1 MNGLLSRSNL
11 FSPESVFKECLF
23 RVPDYQRGYAWE
35 RRQRDELLED
45 LELLPAGKEH
55 YTGNLVLHAVRGRK
69 RVTDKRGNSYVLLDI
84 VDGQQRLATIVLLL
98 DAIRKHLQ
106 AEGQGDLADGLI
118 EGYISIIDPNG
129 ESKPRLTLNR
139 DSHQFFL
146 EQVIM
151 RTPPVAGP
159 TIRSHQN
166 IADACQ
172 QFREYLEAKKQELGD
187 QFVQWLLCL
196 REKTCQ
202 QLRFTAY
209 LVDDAAEV
217 GVIFEVMNNRG
228 LQITELEK
236 VKNYLLYLSS
246 KLEVPAEHD
255 FTTLVNHTWTHIFES
270 LMSSGLNDAE
280 SENRLL
286 RMHWLMAYDYSPKNW
301 KRSKSVKD
309 RFHLRQYTGRHDELL
324 HYLKEYVL
332 SLRDAT
338 TVFCDI
344 ENPGRTGAFGAYGD
358 DLKQRVARVGEK
370 LRRLGVLAAFTPLL
384 MSVRLRFPDDG
395 DAYLKA
401 LNLCEKFSFR
411 VYAFLERRADTG
423 RTKFFMLGQT
433 LFIGAGK
440 LEQTLGLVAALIH
453 KYSPD
458 GEFNRKWEL
467 AEERNWYNWRG
478 LKYLLYEY
486 EEDLAARRPV
496 QISWA
501 EIERDLKRQTIEH
514 TLPQNPEPQGY
525 WADHFSAAERE
536 TYTNDIGNL
545 CLTFDN
551 SRYLRKPFPDKKG
564 ASKSSSYC
572 YANGTLFMERELAQ
586 YSDWTPA
593 AVVRRRD
600 KIIAWAKRRWE
611 APPTSG
617 QPSAVEV
624 APDEEETLGEESDA

>member
-1 MNGLLSRSNL
+1 LL
-11 FSPESVFKECLF
+11 SPESVFKECLF

-45 LELLPAGKEH
+45 LELLPAGKAH

-84 VDGQQRLATIVLLL
+84 VDGQQRLTTIILLL
-98 DAIRKHLQ
+98 DAIRAHLLTEGQ
-106 AEGQGDLADGLI
+106 DDLAEGLT

-129 ESKPRLTLNR
+129 EPKPKLILNR
-139 DSHQFFL
+139 DCHQFFL
-146 EQVIM
+146 ERVVI
-151 RTPPVAGP
+151 RNPPVAGP

-172 QFREYLEAKKQELGD
+172 EFREYLEAKKQELGD
-187 QFVQWLLCL
+187 QFLQWLMCL

-202 QLRFTAY
+202 QLLFTAY

-255 FTTLVNHTWTHIFES
+255 LATLVNHTWTHIFES

-301 KRSKSVKD
+301 KKSKSVKD
-309 RFHLRQYTGRHDELL
+309 TFHLRKYVDRNDELL
-324 HYLKEYVL
+324 RDLREYVL

-344 ENPGRTGAFGAYGD
+344 ENPGRTGAFGAYSE
-358 DLKQRVARVGEK
+358 DLRQRAARAGEK
-370 LRRLGVLAAFTPLL
+370 LKRLGVLAAFTPLL
-384 MSVRLRFPDDG
+384 MAVRLRFPEGG

-401 LNLCEKFSFR
+401 LDLCEKFSFR
-411 VYAFLERRADTG
+411 VYALLEHRADTA
-423 RTKFFMLGQT
+423 RTTFFMLGQA
-433 LFIGAGK
+433 LFVEAGK
-440 LEQTLGLVAALIH
+440 LEQTLGLVAGLIH
-453 KYSPD
+453 QYSPD

-467 AEERNWYNWRG
+467 AEERNWYDWRG

-486 EEDLAARRPV
+486 EDDLAARRPV
-496 QISWA
+496 QISWSL
-501 EIERDLKRQTIEH
+501 IERDLKRQTIEH
-514 TLPQNPEPQGY
+514 ILPRNPEPEGY
-525 WADHFSAAERE
+525 WADHFTAADRQK
-536 TYTNDIGNL
+536 YTNDIGNL

-551 SRYLRKPFPDKKG
+551 SRYWRKPFPDKKG
-564 ASKSSSYC
+564 KSESPTYC
-572 YANGTLFMERELAQ
+572 YANGTLFMERGLAQ
-586 YSDWTPA
+586 YDDWTA
-593 AVVRRRD
+593 EAVVRRRD

-611 APPTSG
+611 APPLSG
-617 QPSAVEV
+617 QPSAVEE
-624 APDEEETLGEESDA
+624 APDEGQTPGEEADA